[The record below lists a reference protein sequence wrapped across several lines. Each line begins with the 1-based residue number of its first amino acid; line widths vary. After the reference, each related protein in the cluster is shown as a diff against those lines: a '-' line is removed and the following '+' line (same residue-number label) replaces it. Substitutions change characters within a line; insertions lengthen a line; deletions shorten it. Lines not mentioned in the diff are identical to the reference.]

1 MILLQN
7 PPLYFSNVI
16 FCFYLGISCHEIQSH
31 SLPSPP
37 RSSLTTK
44 EKKKNKRRRSHLYI
58 HWGLS
63 KLSVPS
69 PLEKLSLDPT
79 SLPEAI
85 NCGKF
90 HFNVLITIYVFSS
103 MTFCLG
109 CYFSG
114 GRKVRSCHRSLLC
127 LFLSCESAVIN
138 TMAKVASL
146 PLLSAETLSWRKDG
160 PST

>member
-7 PPLYFSNVI
+7 SPLYFSNVI

-109 CYFSG
+109 CYWFGFFG
-114 GRKVRSCHRSLLC
+114 GWGGWGISLKLSIFI
-127 LFLSCESAVIN
+127 FLNYESVVIDS
-138 TMAKVASL
+138 TAKVEL
-146 PLLSAETLSWRKDG
+146 CFL
-160 PST
+160 